1 MRIGPYQYA
10 AISYAFVFQVL
21 YLACARPLHKEY
33 DWAFYRKAGADAV
46 FRHKYRQ
53 FLRLH
58 VLLKLGTSSR
68 PHLPHVFFSTSH

>member
-1 MRIGPYQYA
+1 M
-10 AISYAFVFQVL
+10 FQAL

-58 VLLKLGTSSR
+58 VLFKLGACY
-68 PHLPHVFFSTSH
+68 L